1 MSLRVLDLVVGD
13 RRRRLGP
20 VSLQLRPGERVLV
33 TGRSG
38 SGKSLLI
45 ETLAG
50 VRPHLVQNGHASL
63 FRPCGVVFG
72 ENGLELDRTVLD
84 NVLVHPAPAPHPSP
98 TTSTTHSSPR
108 AREERARELLE
119 RCGLTGCAQRL
130 PGTLSGGQ
138 RRRVAVARA
147 LLDPPAT
154 LLLDDPTAGLD
165 PQTAHE
171 LLTTILDQ
179 APTASILV
187 ASSDVDVVA
196 PFVDRALWLDAT
208 GTATVMALEA
218 LPAAFRPRPLPTV
231 VAVC

>member
-20 VSLQLRPGERVLV
+20 VSLQLRSGERVLV

-50 VRPHLVQNGHASL
+50 VRPHLVHNGHASL

-72 ENGLELDRTVLD
+72 ANGLELDRTVLD
-84 NVLVHPAPAPHPSP
+84 NVLVHPATAPLSSP
-98 TTSTTHSSPR
+98 TTSTTHSSPH
-108 AREERARELLE
+108 ARKERARELLE
-119 RCGLTGCAQRL
+119 RCGLAGCAQRL